1 MQLLQ
6 RSELDQ
12 CASNNIHNILRKTV
26 LMHYI
31 NNDPLK
37 KKDYT
42 VYVGLYLFTQA

>member
-12 CASNNIHNILRKTV
+12 CASNNIHNVLRETV

-31 NNDPLK
+31 NNNSL
-37 KKDYT
+37 KKDYI
-42 VYVGLYLFTQA
+42 VYVCLYLFTQA